1 MEEDV
6 RLTAREVDVLRQ
18 LSRGVAYAQAAR
30 ELRMS
35 GGAAWTDSLKERKP
49 TMLLFVPQGYVALV
63 YENGVLRAVVEA
75 GVGFVPSAGRNL
87 QVQYVDLKVQQEE
100 VLATLH

>member
-1 MEEDV
+1 
-6 RLTAREVDVLRQ
+6 
-18 LSRGVAYAQAAR
+18 
-30 ELRMS
+30 
-35 GGAAWTDSLKERKP
+35 
-49 TMLLFVPQGYVALV
+49 MLLFIPQGYVALV

-87 QVQYVDLKVQQEE
+87 QLQYVDLKVQQEE